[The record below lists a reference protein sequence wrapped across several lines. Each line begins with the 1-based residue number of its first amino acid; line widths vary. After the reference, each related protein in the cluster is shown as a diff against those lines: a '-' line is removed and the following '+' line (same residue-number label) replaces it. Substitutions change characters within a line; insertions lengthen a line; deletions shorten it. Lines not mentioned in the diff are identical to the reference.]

1 MTVVDDIKAKL
12 DVADLISGY
21 VTLQKS
27 GASFKGLCPFHT
39 ERTPSFFVFPNRQS
53 WRCFGACATGGD
65 VFSFYMQRENVDFRQ
80 ALQDLARMTGTELP
94 SRRRRKS
101 EDPLFKLIEA
111 AAKFFT
117 RNLASSE
124 GTEARAYVEER
135 GITPETAVKF
145 QLGLSPNDGSALRR
159 HLLSL
164 GYTEGQLSLAG
175 LVSQPQEGAGQDLFR
190 RRLIFPIWDA
200 EGRMVGFGGR
210 ALDDSMPK
218 YLNSRQGPIFD
229 KSKILFGFHLA
240 RESIRNGGTAVVVEG
255 YMDAIMA
262 HQNGFDNVVASMG
275 TALTSYQTDLLRS
288 TSEVVMALDP
298 DAAGKE
304 ATFRSLESTWKV
316 MQGQK
321 VFETRQGST
330 VYRRPGG
337 PTLKIAPLPA
347 GRDPD
352 DIIREDH
359 AEWERLT
366 RETQPVFEFLLQ
378 AYARR
383 FDISTPQGKSD
394 MAGAVSHLVYA
405 ADDPFEQDR
414 HVRILAEVLDVP
426 ESTLKARID
435 SPRPQRAIRRPRRPD
450 AAVAT
455 PFKQLERDP
464 LEEHCLAL
472 LLQNPDMTDMA
483 SGLRSEMFQRVENR
497 ELFTNWLR
505 GITIELLDE
514 GIRSHLDYLTAKP
527 LPPAD
532 RKELEADL
540 FQCVNRL
547 QERRLRQLKVE
558 EGLRLTDVGPNEFSQ
573 FEEEILK
580 INSDMEAL
588 FRARSV

>member
-1 MTVVDDIKAKL
+1 MTVVDDIKTKL
-12 DVADLISGY
+12 DVVDLISGY
-21 VTLQKS
+21 VSLQKS
-27 GASFKGLCPFHT
+27 GASFKGLCPFHS
-39 ERTPSFFVFPNRQS
+39 EKTPSFFVFPNRQS

-94 SRRRRKS
+94 TARRRKS

-111 AAKFFT
+111 AARFFT
-117 RNLASSE
+117 RNLATSD
-124 GTEARAYVEER
+124 GAEARAYIEER
-135 GITPETAVKF
+135 GITAETSTRF
-145 QLGLSPNDGSALRR
+145 QLGLSPNDGSAMRR

-175 LVSQPQEGAGQDLFR
+175 LVSQPEQGAGQDLFR

-210 ALDDSMPK
+210 ALDDAMPK

-240 RESIRNGGTAVVVEG
+240 RDSIKNSGAAVVVEG

-288 TSEVVMALDP
+288 AREVIMALDP
-298 DAAGKE
+298 DAAGQE
-304 ATFRSLESTWKV
+304 ATLRSMESSWQV
-316 MQGQK
+316 MQKQE
-321 VFETRQGST
+321 VSRSHRGS
-330 VYRRPGG
+330 VYRRAPG
-337 PTLKIAPLPA
+337 PTLKIAPLPV
-347 GRDPD
+347 GKDPD
-352 DIIREDH
+352 DVIREDP
-359 AEWERLT
+359 ARWEQLT
-366 RETQPVFEFLLQ
+366 SETVSLMEFLFKAL
-378 AYARR
+378 AAR
-383 FDISTPQGKSD
+383 FDLGTPQGKSQ
-394 MAGAVSHLVYA
+394 MAQALFPLVAAVP
-405 ADDPFEQDR
+405 DPFEQDR
-414 HVRILAEVLDVP
+414 HFRTLAELLGVN
-426 ESTLKARID
+426 EATLEASMGR
-435 SPRPQRAIRRPRRPD
+435 SRLQRAPRRQTRRQEP
-450 AAVAT
+450 AAAT
-455 PFKQLERDP
+455 PFQRLERDP

-497 ELFTNWLR
+497 ELFTNWLQ
-505 GITIELLDE
+505 GITIELLDQ
-514 GIRSHLDYLTAKP
+514 GIRSHLDYLTGKP

-532 RKELEADL
+532 HKEKEADL
-540 FQCVNRL
+540 SQCILRL
-547 QERRLRQLKVE
+547 QERRLRQLKIE
-558 EGLRLTDVGPNEFSQ
+558 EGLRLADVNPDEFGQ

>member
-12 DVADLISGY
+12 DIADLVSGY

-111 AAKFFT
+111 AAKFFS
-117 RNLASSE
+117 RNLASSA
-124 GTEARAYVEER
+124 GAEARAYVEER
-135 GITPETAVKF
+135 GITTETASRF
-145 QLGLSPNDGSALRR
+145 QLGLSPNDGSDLRR

-210 ALDDSMPK
+210 ALDDSVPK

-240 RESIRNGGTAVVVEG
+240 RQSIRNGGTAVVVEG

-262 HQNGFDNVVASMG
+262 HQNGFGNVVASMG

-288 TSEVVMALDP
+288 ANEVVMALDP
-298 DAAGKE
+298 DAAGQE
-304 ATFRSLESTWKV
+304 ATLRSMETSWKV
-316 MQGQK
+316 MQKQE
-321 VFETRQGST
+321 VSRTQGNS

-337 PTLKIAPLPA
+337 PTLKIAALPA

-359 AEWERLT
+359 DEWERLT
-366 RETQPVFEFLLQ
+366 KETQPVFEFLLH

-383 FDISTPQGKSD
+383 FDIATPQGKSD

-435 SPRPQRAIRRPRRPD
+435 SPRPRRAVRRPRRPD
-450 AAVAT
+450 AAAAT
-455 PFKQLERDP
+455 PFKQLERDN
-464 LEEHCLAL
+464 LEEYCLAL
-472 LLQNPDMTDMA
+472 LLQNPDMSQLSD
-483 SGLRSEMFQRVENR
+483 GLRSEMFQRVENR

-505 GITIELLDE
+505 GSTIEVLDE
-514 GIRSHLDYLTAKP
+514 GIRSHLDYLTAKS

-532 RKELEADL
+532 RKGKEADL
-540 FQCVNRL
+540 SQCVQRL

-558 EGLRLTDVGPNEFSQ
+558 EGLRLSDVDPADFNR

>member
-39 ERTPSFFVFPNRQS
+39 EKTPSFFVFPNRQS

-94 SRRRRKS
+94 TQRRRKS
-101 EDPLFKLIEA
+101 EDPLLKLIEA

-117 RNLASSE
+117 RNLASSD
-124 GTEARAYVEER
+124 GAEARAYIEER
-135 GITPETAVKF
+135 GITSETSSRF

-164 GYTEGQLSLAG
+164 GYMEGQLSLAG
-175 LVSQPQEGAGQDLFR
+175 LVSQPQEGVGQDLFR

-210 ALDDSMPK
+210 ALDDAMPK

-240 RESIRNGGTAVVVEG
+240 RQSIRNGGTAVVVEG

-288 TSEVVMALDP
+288 AEEVVMALDP
-298 DAAGKE
+298 DAAGQE
-304 ATFRSLESTWKV
+304 ATLRSMETSWKV
-316 MQGQK
+316 MQKQE
-321 VFETRQGST
+321 VSRSQGNS

-352 DIIREDH
+352 DIIREDRT
-359 AEWERLT
+359 EWERLT
-366 RETQPVFEFLLQ
+366 KETQPVFEFLLQ

-383 FDISTPQGKSD
+383 FDITTPQGKSD

-414 HVRILAEVLDVP
+414 HVRVLAEVLDVP

-435 SPRPQRAIRRPRRPD
+435 SPRPQRAVRRTRQPD
-450 AAVAT
+450 AAAAT
-455 PFKQLERDP
+455 PFKQLERDN
-464 LEEHCLAL
+464 LEEYCLAL
-472 LLQNPDMTDMA
+472 LLQNPDMSDMA
-483 SGLRSEMFQRVENR
+483 EGLRSEMFQRVENR

-532 RKELEADL
+532 RKEKEADL
-540 FQCVNRL
+540 SQCVLRL

-558 EGLRLTDVGPNEFSQ
+558 EGLRLSDVDPADFNR

>member
-12 DVADLISGY
+12 DVADLVSGY
-21 VTLQKS
+21 VSLQKS
-27 GASFKGLCPFHT
+27 GANFKGLCPFHT
-39 ERTPSFFVFPNRQS
+39 EKTPSFFVFPNRQS

-80 ALQDLARMTGTELP
+80 ALQDLARMTGTEVP
-94 SRRRRKS
+94 TRQRRKS
-101 EDPLFKLIEA
+101 EDPLLKLTEA

-117 RNLASSE
+117 RNLASAE
-124 GTEARAYVEER
+124 GAEARAYVESR
-135 GITPETAVKF
+135 GITPETATKF
-145 QLGLSPNDGSALRR
+145 QLGLSPNDGSAMRR

-175 LVSQPQEGAGQDLFR
+175 LVSQPQDGAGQDLFR

-229 KSKILFGFHLA
+229 KSKILFAFHLA
-240 RESIRNGGTAVVVEG
+240 RDSVRNNGAAVVVEG

-275 TALTSYQTDLLRS
+275 TALTTYQTDLLRS
-288 TSEVVMALDP
+288 ASEVIMALDP
-298 DAAGKE
+298 DAAGQE
-304 ATFRSLESTWKV
+304 ATLRSMETSWKV
-316 MQGQK
+316 MQKQE
-321 VFETRQGST
+321 VSRSQRNS

-352 DIIREDH
+352 DIIREDSS
-359 AEWERLT
+359 EWERLT
-366 RETQPVFEFLLQ
+366 KETQPVFEFLLQ

-383 FDISTPQGKSD
+383 FDITTPQGKSD

-414 HVRILAEVLDVP
+414 HVRVLAEILGVP
-426 ESTLKARID
+426 ESTLRIRID
-435 SPRPQRAIRRPRRPD
+435 RPRPQRRARRPMRPD
-450 AAVAT
+450 AAAAT

-464 LEEHCLAL
+464 LEEYCLAL
-472 LLQNPDMTDMA
+472 LLQNPDIADQTA
-483 SGLRSEMFQRVENR
+483 GLRSEMFERVENR

-532 RKELEADL
+532 PKEKEADL
-540 FQCVNRL
+540 SQCIQRL
-547 QERRLRQLKVE
+547 QERRLRQLKIE
-558 EGLRLTDVGPNEFSQ
+558 EGLRLSDVDPEEFSR

-580 INSDMEAL
+580 VNSDMEAL

>member
-21 VTLQKS
+21 VSLQKS

-39 ERTPSFFVFPNRQS
+39 EKTPSFFVFPNRQS

-80 ALQDLARMTGTELP
+80 ALQDLARMTGTEIP
-94 SRRRRKS
+94 SKQRRKS
-101 EDPLFKLIEA
+101 EDPLFKLTESA
-111 AAKFFT
+111 SRFFT
-117 RNLASSE
+117 RNLASSQ
-124 GTEARAYVEER
+124 GVEARAYVEGR
-135 GITPETAVKF
+135 GITSETVAKF
-145 QLGLSPNDGSALRR
+145 QLGLSPNDGSALRS

-164 GYTEGQLSLAG
+164 GYTESQLSLAG

-190 RRLIFPIWDA
+190 RRLIFPIWDS

-210 ALDDSMPK
+210 ALDDVMPK

-240 RESIRNGGTAVVVEG
+240 KDSIKSTGSAVVVEG

-262 HQNGFDNVVASMG
+262 HQNGFGNVVASMG

-288 TSEVVMALDP
+288 TKEVVMALDP
-298 DAAGKE
+298 DDAGQE
-304 ATFRSLESTWKV
+304 ATLRSMETSWKV
-316 MQGQK
+316 MQ
-321 VFETRQGST
+321 RQEVSRSQRGS
-330 VYRRPGG
+330 VYRRPSG

-352 DIIREDH
+352 DIIREDP
-359 AEWERLT
+359 AQWERLT
-366 RETQPVFEFLLQ
+366 TETLPVFEFLLKV
-378 AYARR
+378 YARR
-383 FDISTPQGKSD
+383 FDLSTAQGKSD

-405 ADDPFEQDR
+405 EDDPFEQDR
-414 HVRILAEVLDVP
+414 HFRTLAELLRVP
-426 ESTLKARID
+426 ESTLKARMD
-435 SPRPQRAIRRPRRPD
+435 RPRPQRAPQRLRRTD
-450 AAVAT
+450 AAAAT
-455 PFKQLERDP
+455 PFQRLEHDA
-464 LEEHCLAL
+464 LEEQCLAL
-472 LLQNPDMTDMA
+472 LLQNPEMADMA
-483 SGLRSEMFQRVENR
+483 NGLRSEMFQRVENR
-497 ELFTNWLR
+497 ELFTNWLQ
-505 GITIELLDE
+505 GITIELLDQ
-514 GIRSHLDYLTAKP
+514 GIRSHLDYLSGKP

-532 RKELEADL
+532 PKEKEADL
-540 FQCVNRL
+540 SQCIHRL
-547 QERRLRQLKVE
+547 QERRLRQLKTE
-558 EGLRLTDVGPNEFSQ
+558 EGLRLSDVNPEEFSQ

>member
-12 DVADLISGY
+12 DVADLVSNY

-27 GASFKGLCPFHT
+27 GASFKGLCPFHA
-39 ERTPSFFVFPNRQS
+39 EKTPSFFVFPNRQS

-94 SRRRRKS
+94 TQRRRKK

-117 RNLASSE
+117 RNLASSD
-124 GTEARAYVEER
+124 GAEARAYVEER
-135 GITPETAVKF
+135 GITPETAAKF
-145 QLGLSPNDGSALRR
+145 QLGLSPNDGSAMRR

-164 GYTEGQLSLAG
+164 GYAEGQLSLAG
-175 LVSQPQEGAGQDLFR
+175 LVSQPEEGAGQDLFR
-190 RRLIFPIWDA
+190 RRLIFPIWDS

-210 ALDDSMPK
+210 ALDDAMPK

-240 RESIRNGGTAVVVEG
+240 RNSIRNGGAAVVVEG

-262 HQNGFDNVVASMG
+262 HQNGFNNVVASMG
-275 TALTSYQTDLLRS
+275 TALTSYQTDLLRAS
-288 TSEVVMALDP
+288 TEVVMALDP
-298 DAAGKE
+298 DAAGQE
-304 ATFRSLESTWKV
+304 ATLRSMETSWKV
-316 MQGQK
+316 MQKQE
-321 VFETRQGST
+321 VSRSQRNS

-352 DIIREDH
+352 DIIREDP

-366 RETQPVFEFLLQ
+366 KETQPVFEFLLQ

-383 FDISTPQGKSD
+383 FDIGTPQGKSD

-405 ADDPFEQDR
+405 AADPFEQDR

-426 ESTLKARID
+426 EATLRARID
-435 SPRPQRAIRRPRRPD
+435 SPRPQRPTRRVRRPD
-450 AAVAT
+450 TAAAT

-472 LLQNPDMTDMA
+472 LLQNPDMSDMA
-483 SGLRSEMFQRVENR
+483 DGLRSEMFERVENR
-497 ELFTNWLR
+497 ELFTNWQR
-505 GITIELLDE
+505 SITIEELDE
-514 GIRSHLDYLTAKP
+514 GIRSHLDYLTAKS

-532 RKELEADL
+532 HKDKQADL
-540 FQCVNRL
+540 SQCVNRL
-547 QERRLRQLKVE
+547 QERRLRQLKIE
-558 EGLRLTDVGPNEFSQ
+558 EGLRLSDVDHEEFNR

-580 INSDMEAL
+580 VNSDMEAL

>member
-12 DVADLISGY
+12 DVVDLISGY
-21 VTLQKS
+21 LSLQKS
-27 GASFKGLCPFHT
+27 GASFKGLCPFHS
-39 ERTPSFFVFPNRQS
+39 EKTPSFFVFPNRQS

-94 SRRRRKS
+94 SKQRRKS
-101 EDPLFKLIEA
+101 EDPLFKLTEA

-117 RNLASSE
+117 RNLASS
-124 GTEARAYVEER
+124 GGAEARAYIEDR
-135 GITPETAVKF
+135 GITPETAAKF
-145 QLGLSPNDGSALRR
+145 QLGLSPNDGSAMRR

-164 GYTEGQLSLAG
+164 GYTDSQLSLAG
-175 LVSQPQEGAGQDLFR
+175 LVSQPQDGAGQDLFR

-229 KSKILFGFHLA
+229 KSKILFAFHLA
-240 RESIRNGGTAVVVEG
+240 RNAVRNGGSAVVVEG

-288 TSEVVMALDP
+288 ASEVVMALDP
-298 DAAGKE
+298 DAAGQE
-304 ATFRSLESTWKV
+304 ATLRSMETSWKV
-316 MQGQK
+316 MQKQE
-321 VFETRQGST
+321 VSRSQRAS

-347 GRDPD
+347 GKDPD
-352 DIIREDH
+352 DIIREDK
-359 AEWERLT
+359 AEWERLI
-366 RETQPVFEFLLQ
+366 QNPLPVFEFLLQ
-378 AYARR
+378 AYSRR
-383 FDISTPQGKSD
+383 FDIETPQGKSD

-414 HVRILAEVLDVP
+414 HVRVLAEVLGVP
-426 ESTLKARID
+426 ESTLRIRID
-435 SPRPQRAIRRPRRPD
+435 RPRPQRPQRRAPRRDVAP
-450 AAVAT
+450 AT

-472 LLQNPDMTDMA
+472 LLQNPEMA
-483 SGLRSEMFQRVENR
+483 DSINGLRSEMFQRPENR

-514 GIRSHLDYLTAKP
+514 GIRSHLDYLAAKP

-532 RKELEADL
+532 PKEKEADL
-540 FQCVNRL
+540 SQCIQRL
-547 QERRLRQLKVE
+547 QERRLRQLKIE
-558 EGLRLTDVGPNEFSQ
+558 EGLRLSDVDHEEFSQ
-573 FEEEILK
+573 FEDEILK
-580 INSDMEAL
+580 VNSDMDAL

>member
-39 ERTPSFFVFPNRQS
+39 EKTPSFFVFPNRQS

-94 SRRRRKS
+94 SRRRRKT
-101 EDPLFKLIEA
+101 EDPLLKLIEA
-111 AAKFFT
+111 AAKFFS
-117 RNLASSE
+117 RNLASSD
-124 GTEARAYVEER
+124 GAEARAYVEER
-135 GITPETAVKF
+135 GITPETSARL

-175 LVSQPQEGAGQDLFR
+175 LVSQPQEGVGQDLFR

-240 RESIRNGGTAVVVEG
+240 RQSIRNGGTAVVVEG

-288 TSEVVMALDP
+288 AEEVVMALDP
-298 DAAGKE
+298 DAAGQE
-304 ATFRSLESTWKV
+304 ATLRSMETSWKV
-316 MQGQK
+316 MQKQE
-321 VFETRQGST
+321 VSRAQGNS

-352 DIIREDH
+352 DIIREDR

-366 RETQPVFEFLLQ
+366 KETQPVFEFLLQ

-383 FDISTPQGKSD
+383 FDITTPQGKSD

-414 HVRILAEVLDVP
+414 HVRVLAEVLDVP

-435 SPRPQRAIRRPRRPD
+435 SPRPQRATRRTRRPD
-450 AAVAT
+450 TAAAT
-455 PFKQLERDP
+455 PFKQLERDN
-464 LEEHCLAL
+464 LEEYCLAM
-472 LLQNPDMTDMA
+472 LLQNPELSDMA
-483 SGLRSEMFQRVENR
+483 EGLRSEMFQRVENR

-532 RKELEADL
+532 RKEKEADL
-540 FQCVNRL
+540 SQCVLRL

-558 EGLRLTDVGPNEFSQ
+558 EGLRLSDVDPADFNR